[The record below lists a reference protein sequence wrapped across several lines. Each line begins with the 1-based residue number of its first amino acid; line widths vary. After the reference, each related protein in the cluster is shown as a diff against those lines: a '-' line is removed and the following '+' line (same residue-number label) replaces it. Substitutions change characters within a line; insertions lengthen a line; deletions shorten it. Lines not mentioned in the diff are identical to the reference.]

1 MSGWVSLLEKEL
13 WLQLFLVV
21 QGRCSLC
28 CRAAPLNQGKH
39 DQMNLL
45 QSYPY
50 YFSNFSDCEKGK
62 QRKSL
67 LSQGYM
73 TEYILDKMIKK
84 LILNSTNSL
93 FLAVW
98 SKKSMKYSWWLH
110 KFPIVNMAGALHIVL
125 GRYLDPVTSLSTQ
138 KQLSIRR
145 RSDYRAEF
153 LTPVA
158 KEIQSY
164 IASLNN
170 YPCEQLK

>member
-1 MSGWVSLLEKEL
+1 
-13 WLQLFLVV
+13 
-21 QGRCSLC
+21 
-28 CRAAPLNQGKH
+28 
-39 DQMNLL
+39 
-45 QSYPY
+45 
-50 YFSNFSDCEKGK
+50 
-62 QRKSL
+62 
-67 LSQGYM
+67 
-73 TEYILDKMIKK
+73 
-84 LILNSTNSL
+84 
-93 FLAVW
+93 
-98 SKKSMKYSWWLH
+98 
-110 KFPIVNMAGALHIVL
+110 MAGALHIVL